1 MRAHPAAVPALVP
14 AAARPARAAPSAQ
27 EREARLHG
35 WALFLP
41 AAVFL
46 FAFTYWPM
54 LRTLLDSVFSTA
66 RPRRPSVFVGLDNY
80 QAMLA
85 DPIFWQALWNN
96 TVYALATIPTSMAL
110 ALAMALWV
118 NGRIRARALL
128 RMSYFTPTILPMIA
142 VANIWIFFYAPQIGP
157 VNDVL
162 AWLGLGRW
170 NLVGSPDT
178 ALACLAVVT
187 VWKEAGFFMIFY
199 LAALQG
205 IPPHLADAAQLEG
218 ASRLQ
223 YLRRV
228 VLPLLMP
235 TTLFILV
242 NAVVNAFRVVDHV
255 IIMTQGGPNNATML
269 LLYYIYQTGFNY
281 WDTGYAAAMTVV
293 LLLIL
298 AVAAIGQFLFLDRRV
313 HY

>member
-1 MRAHPAAVPALVP
+1 MVRW
-14 AAARPARAAPSAQ
+14 PARDRAGWVQ
-27 EREARLHG
+27 G

-46 FAFTYWPM
+46 GAFTYYPM
-54 LRTLLDSVFSTA
+54 LSTLYESLFSTA

-80 QAMLA
+80 DAMAA

-96 TVYALATIPTSMAL
+96 LIYAAATIPTAIVL

-118 NGRIRARALL
+118 NGRLRARALV
-128 RMSYFTPTILPMIA
+128 RMSYFTPTVLPMIA

-157 VNDVL
+157 VNDVM
-162 AWLGLGRW
+162 AWLGFGRK
-170 NLVGSPDT
+170 NLLGSPDT

-187 VWKEAGFFMIFY
+187 AWKEAGFFMIFY

-205 IPPHLADAAQLEG
+205 LPGNLADAALLEG
-218 ASRLQ
+218 ASRWQ

-242 NAVVNAFRVVDHV
+242 NATVNAFRVIDHI
-255 IIMTQGGPNNATML
+255 IIMTKGGPNNSTML
-269 LLYYIYQTGFNY
+269 LLYYIYLTGFNY
-281 WDTGYAAAMTVV
+281 WDTSYAAAMTVV
-293 LLLIL
+293 LLAIL
-298 AVAAIGQFLFLDRRV
+298 AVAAIGQFLFLDRRT
-313 HY
+313 HYT